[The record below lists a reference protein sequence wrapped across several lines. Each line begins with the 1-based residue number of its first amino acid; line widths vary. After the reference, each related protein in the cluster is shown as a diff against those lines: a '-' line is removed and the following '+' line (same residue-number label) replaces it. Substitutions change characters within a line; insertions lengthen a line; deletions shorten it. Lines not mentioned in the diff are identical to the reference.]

1 MFEKAVRMKLRF
13 NYKGLCSVEDLWDL
27 PVTALDS
34 IYKELN
40 KKAKTEKEDSLLDK
54 RTKADDLLDL
64 QIGIV
69 KHIVKTKLKEQEDR
83 ENAAM
88 KREKKQKLLSI
99 MAEKQDKAL
108 YDMPLEDLEKMV
120 NDLG

>member
-27 PVTALDS
+27 PVTSLDS

-40 KKAKTEKEDSLLDK
+40 KRAKTEKEESLLDK

>member
-40 KKAKTEKEDSLLDK
+40 KKAKTEKEESLLDK

-88 KREKKQKLLSI
+88 KREKKQKLLNI